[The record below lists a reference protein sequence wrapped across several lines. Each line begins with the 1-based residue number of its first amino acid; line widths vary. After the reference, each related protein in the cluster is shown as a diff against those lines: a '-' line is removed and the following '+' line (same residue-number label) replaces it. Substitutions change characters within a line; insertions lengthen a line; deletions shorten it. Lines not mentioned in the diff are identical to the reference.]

1 MKVADLMTRAPETL
15 SPRATLAEAARKILE
30 TRYGGFPVVDEEGR
44 LLGLLQVEELLPRPE
59 NVPFSDVEA
68 LQLFGEWVD
77 EGTLQ
82 EIYRRYQ
89 STPVEA
95 VMLKEI
101 PRVHPE
107 DPLGKALQVLLTT
120 EVRHLPVVD
129 QEDKVVGILTRSDFL
144 KLIFGRG

>member
-15 SPRATLAEAARKILE
+15 RPKATLEEAARKILE

-77 EGTLQ
+77 EDTLQ

-120 EVRHLPVVD
+120 EVHHLPVVD
-129 QEDKVVGILTRSDFL
+129 RENRVVGILTRSDFL

>member
-1 MKVADLMTRAPETL
+1 MKVAEVMTRAPETL
-15 SPRATLAEAARKILE
+15 SPKATLAEAAGKILE
-30 TRYGGFPVVDEEGR
+30 THYGGFPVVDEKGR
-44 LLGLLQVEELLPRPE
+44 LVGLLQVEELLPRPE

-77 EGTLQ
+77 EDTLQ

-129 QEDKVVGILTRSDFL
+129 QEDKVVGILTRSDIL
-144 KLIFGRG
+144 KLILGRQ

>member
-1 MKVADLMTRAPETL
+1 
-15 SPRATLAEAARKILE
+15 
-30 TRYGGFPVVDEEGR
+30 
-44 LLGLLQVEELLPRPE
+44 
-59 NVPFSDVEA
+59 
-68 LQLFGEWVD
+68 VD

-129 QEDKVVGILTRSDFL
+129 QEDKVVGILTRSDIL
-144 KLIFGRG
+144 KLILGRQ

>member
-1 MKVADLMTRAPETL
+1 MKVAEVMTRAPETL
-15 SPRATLAEAARKILE
+15 SPKATLAEAASKILE
-30 TRYGGFPVVDEEGR
+30 TRYGGFPVVDEIGR
-44 LLGLLQVEELLPRPE
+44 LVGLLQVEELLPRPE

-95 VMLKEI
+95 VMPKEI

-120 EVRHLPVVD
+120 EIRHLPVVD
-129 QEDKVVGILTRSDFL
+129 QEDKVVGILTRSDIL
-144 KLIFGRG
+144 KLILGRQ

>member
-1 MKVADLMTRAPETL
+1 MKVADLMTRAPEIL
-15 SPRATLAEAARKILE
+15 RPKATLEEAARKILE

-77 EGTLQ
+77 EDTLQ

-129 QEDKVVGILTRSDFL
+129 QEDKVVGILTRSDIL
-144 KLIFGRG
+144 KLILGRQ

>member
-15 SPRATLAEAARKILE
+15 RPKATLEEAARKILE

-77 EGTLQ
+77 EDTLQ

-129 QEDKVVGILTRSDFL
+129 QEDKVVGILTRSDIL
-144 KLIFGRG
+144 KLILGRQ

>member
-15 SPRATLAEAARKILE
+15 SPKATLAEAARKILE
-30 TRYGGFPVVDEEGR
+30 TRYGGFPVVDEGGR

>member
-1 MKVADLMTRAPETL
+1 MKVAEVMTRAPETL

-30 TRYGGFPVVDEEGR
+30 TRYGGFPVVDEKGR
-44 LLGLLQVEELLPRPE
+44 LVGLLQVEELLPRPE

-77 EGTLQ
+77 EDTLQ

-129 QEDKVVGILTRSDFL
+129 QEDKVVGILTRSDIL
-144 KLIFGRG
+144 KLILGRQ